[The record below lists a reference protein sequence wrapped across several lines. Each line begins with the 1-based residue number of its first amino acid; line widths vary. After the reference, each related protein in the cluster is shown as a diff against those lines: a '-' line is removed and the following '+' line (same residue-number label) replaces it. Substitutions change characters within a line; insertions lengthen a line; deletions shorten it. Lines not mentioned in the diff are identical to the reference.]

1 MENHPGVVFKDGP
14 TGRRAAVVGGPDV
27 WEMVRAL
34 RDIDERGEAAVAAV
48 AELTNLPVS
57 RVRVAM
63 RYYADFRDEID
74 AEIAQNDAEAAAA
87 LRAWQAQ
94 RRLLA

>member
-1 MENHPGVVFKDGP
+1 MEDHPGVVFKDGP

-27 WEMVRAL
+27 WEIIRAL
-34 RDIDERGEAAVAAV
+34 RDVDERGEAAVAAV
-48 AELTNLPVS
+48 AELANLPAS
-57 RVRVAM
+57 RIRAAM
-63 RYYADFRDEID
+63 RYHADFADEID
-74 AEIAQNDAEAAAA
+74 AEIAQNDVEAEAA